1 MIHVLAIITAKPG
14 QRGALLQAFKA
25 IVPTVHAEVGCI
37 EYGPVID
44 VDDADPAFGP
54 DTFVV
59 VEKWES
65 LAALKAHSVAPHMA
79 AYGQRTKD
87 LVAKRAVHVLTDA

>member
-14 QRGALLQAFKA
+14 QRGTLLQAFKA

-44 VDDADPAFGP
+44 VDGADPAFGL

-65 LAALKAHSVAPHMA
+65 LEALKAHSVAPHMKV
-79 AYGQRTKD
+79 YGEKTKD